1 MILYLLLPYFD
12 THIDFDDDSV
22 VCGIDSGSI
31 FALKNNIKLDYALG
45 DFDSISDDELNLLLS
60 TDAKI
65 LKLKPE
71 KDETDTE
78 YAIKYFSDYQTIV
91 ICGGIKGKR
100 IDHLI
105 ANINLLKKYK
115 NVYIFDNDS
124 LITNICN
131 FNDVSNENYYYVSF
145 FLEENS
151 ILSLDGFKYNLDNY
165 KFDKFDNLCI
175 SNEIIADPSVKY
187 EGDGIV
193 ILSKLDNI
201 NLQK

>member
-1 MILYLLLPYFD
+1 MILYLILPYFD
-12 THIDFDDDSV
+12 RHIDFDDDSV
-22 VCGIDSGSI
+22 ICGIDSGSI

-78 YAIKYFSDYQTIV
+78 YAIKYFSDYQKIV

-115 NVYIFDNDS
+115 NLYIFDNDS

-151 ILSLDGFKYNLDNY
+151 TLSLEGFKYNLDNY
-165 KFDKFDNLCI
+165 KFNKFDNLCI
-175 SNEIIADPSVKY
+175 SNEIIADPFVKY
-187 EGDGIV
+187 EGNGIV
-193 ILSKLDNI
+193 IFSKLDNI